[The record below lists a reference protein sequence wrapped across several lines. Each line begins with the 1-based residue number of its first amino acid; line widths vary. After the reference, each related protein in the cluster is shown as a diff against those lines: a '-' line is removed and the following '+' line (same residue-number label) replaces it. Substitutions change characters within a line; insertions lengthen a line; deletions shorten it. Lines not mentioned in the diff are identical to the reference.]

1 MSLGSFDIMIKIYLY
16 TDLVPENL
24 KLNMIK
30 KYLIE
35 KGFAVETRGDF
46 FTYFDVKK
54 RDIAK
59 NLAQIRIKDIEKE
72 EVLNPKPIPED
83 VDTELRIIK
92 DKNPLMLERDLT
104 NVYSGWKF
112 VTLIRGFLKKDFHI
126 LFTSRMLA
134 TWDDKYHGRTIMI
147 HHPLAVISTTGIVEA
162 PKKPT
167 EYYTRLLSYQFAQA
181 MGHQV
186 TDIVKYEKEIKESL
200 KDSFIDYDDQ
210 RLTEVAKGFVMQA
223 VVYFLTTDA
232 FCEDPSCR
240 LFAAHTQEDLI
251 KSQLEGEEFCSV
263 HRKMVGDFKKR

>member
-1 MSLGSFDIMIKIYLY
+1 MMKIYIY
-16 TDLVPENL
+16 TDLVTENL
-24 KLNMIK
+24 RLDVIRE
-30 KYLIE
+30 YLIE
-35 KGFAVETRGDF
+35 KGFDIEIRGDF
-46 FTYFDVKK
+46 FAYFDVK
-54 RDIAK
+54 REEIAK
-59 NLAQIRIKDIEKE
+59 NLARIRIKDMERE
-72 EVLNPKPIPED
+72 GVLNPKPSPED
-83 VDTELRIIK
+83 VDAELRIIK

-104 NVYSGWKF
+104 NVYSGWGF

-134 TWDDKYHGRTIMI
+134 TWGDKYHGRTVLI

-186 TDIVKYEKEIKESL
+186 TDIIEYEKEIKESL

-223 VVYFLTTDA
+223 LIYFLTTDA

-251 KSQLEGEEFCSV
+251 KSQLEGAEFCSM